1 MAYSAASTLADV
13 NELIAMILAFLD
25 NHSLAISAR
34 VCKKW
39 REIALDLL
47 WREVDDLHRLFTT
60 LSPYRKPMK
69 KMDGG
74 RMLESYV
81 GQISVKM

>member
-1 MAYSAASTLADV
+1 MVSSAGGTLADV
-13 NELIAMILAFLD
+13 NELVAIVLSFLD
-25 NHSLAISAR
+25 NHSLAVSAR

-69 KMDGG
+69 KREGG
-74 RMLESYV
+74 RILESYV
-81 GQISVKM
+81 RRA